1 MAGGEQEKEVK
12 EEAEKEEAEE
22 AKGDDGLCEYER
34 IRANNIRQVT
44 TTL

>member
-1 MAGGEQEKEVK
+1 MK
-12 EEAEKEEAEE
+12 EEAEKEEAEVKEE

>member
-1 MAGGEQEKEVK
+1 MAGGQQEVEKEVK
-12 EEAEKEEAEE
+12 EE

-44 TTL
+44 IAF